1 MFPKIF
7 EDKNKKNNLELF
19 KKDEEII
26 DVEED
31 DDNEEVT
38 SSNEMPLCAKVGLG
52 LLGLAIV
59 GYGVCKFTESKSSD
73 SLPFED
79 GDLPDSFS

>member
-7 EDKNKKNNLELF
+7 ENKNEKNNLELF

-26 DVEED
+26 DLEED
-31 DDNEEVT
+31 DDEDEELT
-38 SSNEMPLCAKVGLG
+38 SSSEGLPLCAKVGLG

-73 SLPFED
+73 SLTLED
-79 GDLPDSFS
+79 GDFQS

>member
-7 EDKNKKNNLELF
+7 EDKNEKNNLELF

-26 DVEED
+26 DLEED
-31 DDNEEVT
+31 DDEDKEVK
-38 SSNEMPLCAKVGLG
+38 SSNEMPLCAKIGLG

-59 GYGVCKFTESKSSD
+59 GYGVCKFSESKSSD

-79 GDLPDSFS
+79 GDFQT

>member
-7 EDKNKKNNLELF
+7 EDKKNDLELF
-19 KKDEEII
+19 KRDEEII
-26 DVEED
+26 DLEED
-31 DDNEEVT
+31 DDDEEVIL
-38 SSNEMPLCAKVGLG
+38 SNEMPLCAKIGLG

-73 SLPFED
+73 SLTLED
-79 GDLPDSFS
+79 EDFQS

>member
-7 EDKNKKNNLELF
+7 EDKKNDLELF
-19 KKDEEII
+19 KRDEEII
-26 DVEED
+26 DLEED
-31 DDNEEVT
+31 DEEEEIS
-38 SSNEMPLCAKVGLG
+38 SSNEMPLCAKIGLG

-73 SLPFED
+73 NLPFED
-79 GDLPDSFS
+79 GDFQS

>member
-7 EDKNKKNNLELF
+7 EDKNEKNNLELF

-26 DVEED
+26 DLEED
-31 DDNEEVT
+31 DEEEEIS
-38 SSNEMPLCAKVGLG
+38 SSNEMPLCAKVSLG

-79 GDLPDSFS
+79 GDFQT

>member
-7 EDKNKKNNLELF
+7 EDKNEKNNLELF

-26 DVEED
+26 DLEED
-31 DDNEEVT
+31 DEEDKEVK
-38 SSNEMPLCAKVGLG
+38 SSNEMSLCAKIGLG

-59 GYGVCKFTESKSSD
+59 GYGVCKFSESKSSD

-79 GDLPDSFS
+79 GDFQT